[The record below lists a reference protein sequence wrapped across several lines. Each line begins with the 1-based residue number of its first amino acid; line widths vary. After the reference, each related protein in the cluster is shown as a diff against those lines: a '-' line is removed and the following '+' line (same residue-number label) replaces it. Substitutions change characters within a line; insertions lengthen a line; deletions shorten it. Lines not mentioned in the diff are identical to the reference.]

1 MGGAKLRIRATHPHR
16 FLATLGMTAGPDPVS
31 FPSMSETRALPS
43 WAEDLRRRYRRG
55 EASIFVLTGN
65 VYDSVLA
72 NGKVVTLT
80 DFLGNVL
87 MKESKDT
94 IAAYNV
100 ATGVRFLKRGK
111 DVGNLENLVL
121 ETDKSKVLGALER
134 MLIGSSRVAVILE
147 YAESIAP
154 AGDANFQSEND
165 RAAVVTL
172 HRWSFLPEIENCDNV
187 VILITEN
194 LTDLAPKIV
203 SNPKVAV
210 VEIPMPDDETRGAS
224 ARFADAR
231 MTDKEATRYAELT
244 AGLKAIQIISILTP
258 PPVTEEEAREREV
271 FIATL
276 LSGPDAAD
284 RSKKLAQLTAGLNHD
299 EIVKLL
305 APGAQPADVS
315 AGRADR
321 SRREVDLLIGRR
333 KREILE
339 RECFGLVE
347 FVEPDHGF
355 EVVGGMDEV
364 KKDLLVIANSI
375 REGQST
381 RVPMGIL
388 FTGPMGT
395 GKTFVAEAFAK
406 ECDLTTIKLKNFRSK
421 WVGATEGNLEKILTV
436 IKAIGQVVV
445 IIDEGDRAFGNTDG
459 EGDGGTSSRVIARIK
474 EFMSDTSNRGRILF
488 LVMTNRPDKLDV
500 DLKRAGRLDRKI
512 PFLYSQT
519 PEEVENIAKASVRKN
534 KVKTDVDFSTIRDEF
549 SRKLVGY
556 SNADVEAVILMANDD
571 AARDEASIVTA
582 DRFLRAAADYFPSRD
597 VELLEYM
604 ELLAV
609 FEASSRRLLPA
620 KYANITPEELD
631 ARLRHLRTIVG
642 GRR

>member
-1 MGGAKLRIRATHPHR
+1 MADNRP
-16 FLATLGMTAGPDPVS
+16 
-31 FPSMSETRALPS
+31 LPS
-43 WAEDLRRRYRRG
+43 WAEDLRRRYLRG
-55 EASIFVLTGN
+55 EASIFILHGN
-65 VYDSVLA
+65 VYDAVQSGGRVI
-72 NGKVVTLT
+72 TLT
-80 DFLGNVL
+80 DFLGNTL
-87 MKESKDT
+87 LKESKDT

-111 DVGNLENLVL
+111 DVENLDDL
-121 ETDKSKVLGALER
+121 ILATEKPRILGALER
-134 MLIGSSRVAVILE
+134 LLIGASRAAVILE
-147 YAESIAP
+147 YAEVVSP
-154 AGDANFQSEND
+154 AGDPNFQSDAD

-172 HRWSFLPEIENCDNV
+172 HRWSFLPEIERSDNV

-210 VEIPMPDDETRGAS
+210 VEIPMPDHETRKS
-224 ARFADAR
+224 AARLADSR
-231 MTDKEATRYAELT
+231 LSDKEAERYAEIT
-244 AGLKAIQIISILTP
+244 GGLKAIQILSILTP
-258 PPVTEEEAREREV
+258 PPASEEEAREREE
-271 FIATL
+271 FISKL
-276 LSGPDAAD
+276 LTGPDAAD
-284 RSKKLAQLTAGLNHD
+284 RAKKLAQLTSGLNRD
-299 EIVKLL
+299 EIAKLI
-305 APGAQPADVS
+305 APGAQPAEVTGD
-315 AGRADR
+315 RAER
-321 SRREVDLLIGRR
+321 SRQEVDRLIARR

-355 EVVGGMDEV
+355 EVVGGMEEV
-364 KKDLLVIANSI
+364 KKDLNVIAASI
-375 REGQST
+375 KDGQRS

-406 ECDLTTIKLKNFRSK
+406 ECGLTTIKLKNFRSK
-421 WVGATEGNLEKILTV
+421 WVGATEGNLEKILNV
-436 IKAIGQVVV
+436 IRAIGQVVV

-459 EGDGGTSSRVIARIK
+459 ESDGGTSSRVIARIK

-519 PEEVENIAKASVRKN
+519 PEEVENIARASVKKN
-534 KVKTDVDFSTIRDEF
+534 RIKSDVADFATIRDEF

-556 SNADVEAVILMANDD
+556 SNADIEAVILMANDD
-571 AARDEASIVTA
+571 AARDEAPTVSA
-582 DRFLRAAADYFPSRD
+582 DRFVRAAADYFPSRD

-609 FEASSRRLLPA
+609 FEASSRRLLPP

-631 ARLRHLRTIVG
+631 LRMRQLRVIVG
-642 GRR
+642 NRR